1 MPEEKKKVCF
11 VVMGYGKKT
20 DYQSGRVLD
29 LDASY
34 RNMIKPAVQKA
45 GLQCIRADEIVHSG
59 TIDTPMYKQLLEAD
73 VVIADL
79 STANP
84 NAFYELGVRHA
95 LRPFTTI
102 IVAEEKL
109 GYPFDVNHT
118 VIRRYKHLGDD
129 IGVGDAQRFTAEI
142 VKAIKEIMKKAENDS
157 PVYTYLKGL
166 KPPMMTVAEE
176 LAVEKAKAAV
186 KKAVKKSAVGKRGSS
201 ARASK
206 SRSTKKRAPRAGA
219 AAVAPA
225 NETLSVL
232 MGRADDAQA
241 SGDFAGARQLLL
253 VAREM
258 MRPKDDRE
266 EDPYLVQRLALVTY
280 KSKQPTPKKA
290 LEKARDLLRTLNP
303 DSSNDTETLGL
314 WGAVHKRLWEETG
327 DRKYLDEAVRGYERG
342 FYLRNDYYNG
352 INFAYL
358 LNVRSAV
365 RDDKGEAIADF
376 VQAQRIRREVIK
388 ICQEY
393 LKSELPPSRRD
404 GRDTK
409 YWVLA
414 TLAEAS
420 FGIGDEKEYK
430 KWLKKAYSAA
440 PHGWMKTSTDE
451 QLKKLKKLLDKS
463 PLKAA

>member
-1 MPEEKKKVCF
+1 MPGEKKKKVCF

-45 GLQCIRADEIVHSG
+45 GLECVRADEIVHSG

-142 VKAIKEIMKKAENDS
+142 VKAIKEITKQQEDDSLIDS
-157 PVYTYLKGL
+157 PVYTFLKGL
-166 KPPMMTVAEE
+166 KPPVLAAAE
-176 LAVEKAKAAV
+176 AADARKPKAA
-186 KKAVKKSAVGKRGSS
+186 AKKSAAGKRGGAPPSS
-201 ARASK
+201 
-206 SRSTKKRAPRAGA
+206 KKRAAKKRAARA
-219 AAVAPA
+219 AAEPA
-225 NETLSVL
+225 DETLSVIL
-232 MGRADDAQA
+232 GRADEAQA

-258 MRPKDDRE
+258 MRPKDDDRE
-266 EDPYLVQRLALVTY
+266 EDPYLIQRLALVTY
-280 KSKQPTPKKA
+280 KSKKPTPKKA
-290 LEKARDLLRTLNP
+290 LEKARDLLATLNP
-303 DSSNDTETLGL
+303 DTSNDTETLGL
-314 WGAVHKRLWEETG
+314 WGAVHKRLWELTA
-327 DRKYLDEAVRGYERG
+327 DRPYLDDAVRGYERG

-352 INFAYL
+352 INLAYL

-365 RDDKGEAIADF
+365 RTDKDECIADF
-376 VQAQRIRREVIK
+376 VQAQRVRKEVIK
-388 ICQEY
+388 ICQQFLE
-393 LKSELPPSRRD
+393 SELPPSRREAKEI
-404 GRDTK
+404 K

-414 TLAEAS
+414 TLAEAHL
-420 FGIGDEKEYK
+420 GIGAEKESK
-430 KWLKKAYSAA
+430 NWLKKAYSAA
-440 PHGWMKTSTDE
+440 PKNWMKESTNE
-451 QLKKLKKLLDKS
+451 QLDKLKKLLEKS
-463 PLKAA
+463 PLQGA

>member
-45 GLQCIRADEIVHSG
+45 GLECIRADEIVHSG

-176 LAVEKAKAAV
+176 LAAGKAKATG
-186 KKAVKKSAVGKRGSS
+186 KKAALGKRGGP
-201 ARASK
+201 ARASKK
-206 SRSTKKRAPRAGA
+206 SRSTKRRASRAGA

-232 MGRADDAQA
+232 LGRADEAQA

-290 LEKARDLLRTLNP
+290 LEKARDLLLTLKP

-327 DRKYLDEAVRGYERG
+327 NRKYLDEAVRAYERG
-342 FYLRNDYYNG
+342 FFLRNDYYNG

-365 RDDKGEAIADF
+365 RTDKGEAIADF
-376 VQAQRIRREVIK
+376 VQAQRIRREVIT
-388 ICQEY
+388 ICEQY

-404 GRDTK
+404 GKDTK

-420 FGIGDEKEYK
+420 LGIGDQKEAK

-440 PHGWMKTSTDE
+440 PHSWMKTSTDE
-451 QLKKLKKLLDKS
+451 QLDKLKKLLEKS